1 MEGGR
6 TVVSLLAETK
16 SDIEGLK
23 IRTCTEATPR
33 RLGGIKVQERRI
45 IVLLLLRRDDE
56 NVGHLL
62 HRVKVLGWWG
72 DEIEVG

>member
-1 MEGGR
+1 M
-6 TVVSLLAETK
+6 AETK

-23 IRTCTEATPR
+23 IRTCTKATPR
-33 RLGGIKVQERRI
+33 RLGSIKVQERRI

-62 HRVKVLGWWG
+62 HRVKILRWWG